1 MEVEMERIDPAL
13 LGRLRF
19 VTRRRRRGGWG
30 ERRST
35 RRGQGLE
42 FADYRDYVP
51 GDDLR
56 RVDWNLYARLDRPY
70 VRLYEEEAD
79 LHVHL
84 LLDGSASMDWAAD
97 GTLPSRWAK
106 AKALAL
112 ALGTVALLNG
122 EALGAAMLREGH
134 VEGRL
139 PRLRGRAALP
149 RWESWV
155 AQAKAGG
162 TTALGAAL
170 RTFVAGKPRAGL
182 VLLLS
187 DAYDPGGL
195 EAGLKALASAG
206 HEVILLHLLTPQEL
220 EPPLWGEVRLVDVES
235 GAAREV
241 TVDRAA
247 QEAYLARLRRW
258 QEELR
263 GLLGRYGG
271 RYVVIRSDL
280 PLQKVVLEGL
290 RRAGILR

>member
-1 MEVEMERIDPAL
+1 MEMERLDPAL

-84 LLDGSASMDWAAD
+84 LLDGSASMAWGEPPAE
-97 GTLPSRWAK
+97 RWAK
-106 AKALAL
+106 AKALTV

-122 EALGAAMLREGH
+122 EALGAAMLREGR

-149 RWESWV
+149 RW
-155 AQAKAGG
+155 
-162 TTALGAAL
+162 
-170 RTFVAGKPRAGL
+170 
-182 VLLLS
+182 
-187 DAYDPGGL
+187 
-195 EAGLKALASAG
+195 
-206 HEVILLHLLTPQEL
+206 
-220 EPPLWGEVRLVDVES
+220 
-235 GAAREV
+235 
-241 TVDRAA
+241 
-247 QEAYLARLRRW
+247 
-258 QEELR
+258 
-263 GLLGRYGG
+263 
-271 RYVVIRSDL
+271 
-280 PLQKVVLEGL
+280 
-290 RRAGILR
+290 